1 MSYDLSQVKVL
12 IVEDMQPMLSLTI
25 SLMNMFGFKHVHGA
39 KSAEEGYYLFRQ
51 YNHDIVI
58 TDWLME
64 PKDGLELIRMIR
76 QREDS
81 PNKYV
86 PVIFMTGYSD
96 QTRVEMA
103 RDMGVTEFL
112 VKPYSARDMYARI
125 VQVAEKPRQFVDDG
139 KFFGPD
145 RRRRR
150 NFDFHGM
157 EKRKIQ
163 DVNASRD
170 ARRPH
175 GNIEIILRDLTEEA
189 QKI

>member
-12 IVEDMQPMLSLTI
+12 IVEDMQPMLSLTV
-25 SLMNMFGFKHVHGA
+25 SLMTMFGFKHVHGA

-51 YNHDIVI
+51 YNHDIVV

-64 PKDGLELIRMIR
+64 PKDGLELIRMLR

-96 QTRVEMA
+96 QPRVELA

-112 VKPYSARDMYARI
+112 VKPYSARDMYTRI

-145 RRRRR
+145 RRRRK

-157 EKRKIQ
+157 DKRKTSDI
-163 DVNASRD
+163 NASGDTHRT
-170 ARRPH
+170 H
-175 GNIEIILRDLTEEA
+175 GNIEIILRDLTEET